1 MVLYVVIFLL
11 AFGVFVRMFNAENGL
26 ARKAFLMLFGAMAWG
41 AFWLGL
47 GMHPISLGI
56 MQTVAGHYIAWLPL
70 VIVLSM
76 IHLMLSG
83 YLQDK

>member
-1 MVLYVVIFLL
+1 MALYVVIFIL
-11 AFGVFVRMFNAENGL
+11 ASGVLVRMFNTKNGV
-26 ARKAFLMLFGAMAWG
+26 ARKAFLLLFGAMAWG

-56 MQTVAGHYIAWLPL
+56 MQTLAGHCIAWLPL

-76 IHLMLSG
+76 IHLMISG
-83 YLQDK
+83 YLED